1 MSPAWNAPLSMHS
14 LLIGK
19 PTYEANLQSHI
30 LWAMKSKGEAAS
42 YSLMSKLSM
51 PDVRCLREEMV
62 FQWAWKPHPTVQ
74 CLSLSLS
81 ETVPNI
87 FRDSPLYFIGEPQ
100 HIRFRVTLFAL
111 DKLDTLK
118 CLGPLS
124 FSFLAS
130 LWLDLLYINFTI
142 LIETNPIFK
151 FMLGVM
157 PDGSSDHF
165 QGKPP

>member
-74 CLSLSLS
+74 CLSLS

-87 FRDSPLYFIGEPQ
+87 FRDSPLSVLHRGTTTHPFQSDAFCFRQIGYF
-100 HIRFRVTLFAL
+100 
-111 DKLDTLK
+111 K
-118 CLGPLS
+118 
-124 FSFLAS
+124 
-130 LWLDLLYINFTI
+130 
-142 LIETNPIFK
+142 
-151 FMLGVM
+151 MLGASQFLFSSISLT
-157 PDGSSDHF
+157 GSIIYQFHDTNWNQSNF
-165 QGKPP
+165 QVHVGGNAWW